1 MNEIVF
7 DLESDGLLC
16 DATKIHC
23 LSYSEN
29 AGQDIKTLITYDEIR
44 YFLKNSADGILVGH
58 HIIGYDIPML
68 EKFITKAKIENQLV
82 DTLALSWYLHEH
94 RPKHG
99 LESWGEDLGTPKPE
113 ITDWENLQL
122 SDYIHRCE
130 EDVKINCKLWFD
142 VLKPRLQE
150 IYN

>member
-1 MNEIVF
+1 MTEIVF
-7 DLESDGLLC
+7 DIEADNLL
-16 DATKIHC
+16 DSATKIHC
-23 LSYSEN
+23 LSYSDD
-29 AGQDIKTLITYDEIR
+29 AGHTVHTITEYSYIQT
-44 YFLKNSADGILVGH
+44 FLGTRPDAILVGH

-68 EKFITKAKIENQLV
+68 EKFITKTKIKNQLI
-82 DTLALSWYLHEH
+82 DTLALSWYLHEN

-99 LESWGEDLGTPKPE
+99 LEYWGEDLGVEKPV
-113 ITDWENLQL
+113 ITDWENLRL

-150 IYN
+150 IYK